1 MTIESGN
8 YKTKRVIMSARIL
21 NYAYEH
27 TKRTC
32 TKYVP
37 SNSVSNIFFNAKS
50 LLRSVL

>member
-8 YKTKRVIMSARIL
+8 YKTKRVMSARIL

-32 TKYVP
+32 IKYVP